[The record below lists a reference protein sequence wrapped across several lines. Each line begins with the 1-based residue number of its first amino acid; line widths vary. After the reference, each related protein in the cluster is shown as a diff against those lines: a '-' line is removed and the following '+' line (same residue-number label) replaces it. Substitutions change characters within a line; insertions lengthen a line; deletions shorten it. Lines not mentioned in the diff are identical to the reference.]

1 MGITINFDIVQ
12 TVAFAVFLLFVGSF
26 LRRRIR
32 FLIKYNIPTPVIG
45 GLIFALI
52 NWRLQSSGIS
62 LNFDTT
68 LQSVFMIAF
77 FTSIGMGASIKILK
91 EGGAKLIIFL
101 AVASVL
107 LVLQNLVSWGLSSVT
122 GINPLLGL
130 LAGSV
135 TMSGGH
141 GTGATFA
148 NYFAEQFNLSGAMEV
163 AMAAATFGLISG
175 SIIGGPVAR
184 FLITRKNLK
193 PAAEDNSSLEMAEM
207 DLEAEER
214 EPAQGDDI
222 MRSVFQIT
230 LCMSIGVILY
240 NFSGKYGVK
249 VPTYLFSLFMGIIVR
264 NAAEYTGWYRVNAR
278 YIDAMGSTS
287 LSLFLAMA
295 LMSLKLW
302 HLVELAVPM
311 LIILSGQVV
320 LMIFFAIFVTFY
332 FCGRDYDSAVL
343 CGGHCGFGLGATPN
357 AIANMQAI
365 TDKYGPAPR
374 AYFLVSIVGAFFI
387 DIVNAMVIQAFVP
400 LMLK

>member
-1 MGITINFDIVQ
+1 
-12 TVAFAVFLLFVGSF
+12 
-26 LRRRIR
+26 
-32 FLIKYNIPTPVIG
+32 
-45 GLIFALI
+45 
-52 NWRLQSSGIS
+52 
-62 LNFDTT
+62 
-68 LQSVFMIAF
+68 
-77 FTSIGMGASIKILK
+77 
-91 EGGAKLIIFL
+91 
-101 AVASVL
+101 
-107 LVLQNLVSWGLSSVT
+107 
-122 GINPLLGL
+122 
-130 LAGSV
+130 
-135 TMSGGH
+135 
-141 GTGATFA
+141 
-148 NYFAEQFNLSGAMEV
+148 
-163 AMAAATFGLISG
+163 MAAATFGLISG

-193 PAAEDNSSLEMAEM
+193 PVAEDNLDLEIAEM
-207 DLEAEER
+207 DLEAAEW
-214 EPAQGDDI
+214 EPARGDDV

-240 NFSGKYGVK
+240 DFFGKFGVK

-264 NAAEYTGWYRVNAR
+264 NAAEYTGWYRVNVR
-278 YIDAMGSTS
+278 YVETMGATS

-320 LMIFFAIFVTFY
+320 LMIFFAIFVTFR
-332 FCGRDYDSAVL
+332 FCGRDYDAAVL

-374 AYFLVSIVGAFFI
+374 AYFLVSIVGAVFI